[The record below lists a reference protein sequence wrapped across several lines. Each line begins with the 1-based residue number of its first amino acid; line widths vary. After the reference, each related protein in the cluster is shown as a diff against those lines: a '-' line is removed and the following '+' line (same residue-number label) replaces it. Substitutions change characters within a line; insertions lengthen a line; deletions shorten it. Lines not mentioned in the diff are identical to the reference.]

1 MSRKAEENALKLA
14 YFIKAYPHIKGIEEI
29 RKHFQGWPLLDFNC
43 AAWLAEDKGWIKVN
57 QVQKEIEVDETP
69 SPYAV
74 DFGENV
80 RHLKDLMVYTAQK
93 FAIEEMDIEEEI
105 LSQFTMGH
113 EPQDVEIAM
122 KLLLQ
127 EEKLKTY
134 RIIDSVVVKKATKK
148 RGAEV
153 AESEYVYYTLPE
165 NYEKEWGRQNHKGKI
180 KLEKLDTVVQ

>member
-1 MSRKAEENALKLA
+1 
-14 YFIKAYPHIKGIEEI
+14 
-29 RKHFQGWPLLDFNC
+29 
-43 AAWLAEDKGWIKVN
+43 
-57 QVQKEIEVDETP
+57 
-69 SPYAV
+69 
-74 DFGENV
+74 
-80 RHLKDLMVYTAQK
+80 MVYTAQK

-148 RGAEV
+148 RAAEV
-153 AESEYVYYTLPE
+153 AESAYTFYTLPE
-165 NYEKEWGRQNHKGKI
+165 NYEKEWGRQNFKGKI